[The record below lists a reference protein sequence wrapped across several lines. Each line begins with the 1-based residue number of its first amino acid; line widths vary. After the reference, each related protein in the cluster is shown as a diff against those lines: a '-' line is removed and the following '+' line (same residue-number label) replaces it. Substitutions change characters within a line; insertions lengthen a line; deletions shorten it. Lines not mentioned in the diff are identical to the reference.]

1 VIKKAAAEQCGQA
14 WITGLYQFGL
24 DPTDPFPRGFTV
36 ADSWLRQ
43 IDDLPPVHTAA
54 E

>member
-1 VIKKAAAEQCGQA
+1 M
-14 WITGLYQFGL
+14 GL

-36 ADSWLRQ
+36 ADTWLRQ
-43 IDDLPPVHTAA
+43 IDGLRPVHTAA